1 MYAIAAVVLGGI
13 SMSGGRGRMI
23 GVLFGALSYD
33 VIDKII
39 IALKMDAL
47 IQDTIKGVILIIVI
61 MIQVA
66 GPQIK
71 EFLGRKGTK

>member
-1 MYAIAAVVLGGI
+1 
-13 SMSGGRGRMI
+13 MI

>member
-1 MYAIAAVVLGGI
+1 
-13 SMSGGRGRMI
+13 MI

-71 EFLGRKGTK
+71 EFFGCKVTRSSE

>member
-1 MYAIAAVVLGGI
+1 
-13 SMSGGRGRMI
+13 MI

-47 IQDTIKGVILIIVI
+47 IQDTIKGLILIIVI

-71 EFLGRKGTK
+71 EFLGRKGTSSSE

>member
-1 MYAIAAVVLGGI
+1 MVEHARN
-13 SMSGGRGRMI
+13 GGRGRMI

-71 EFLGRKGTK
+71 EFFGHKGTK

>member
-1 MYAIAAVVLGGI
+1 
-13 SMSGGRGRMI
+13 MI

-71 EFLGRKGTK
+71 EFFGRNGTRSSE

>member
-1 MYAIAAVVLGGI
+1 
-13 SMSGGRGRMI
+13 MI

-71 EFLGRKGTK
+71 EFFGRKGARSSE

>member
-1 MYAIAAVVLGGI
+1 
-13 SMSGGRGRMI
+13 MI

-71 EFLGRKGTK
+71 ELFGRTGTRSSE

>member
-1 MYAIAAVVLGGI
+1 
-13 SMSGGRGRMI
+13 MI

-66 GPQIK
+66 GRQIK
-71 EFLGRKGTK
+71 EFFGR

>member
-1 MYAIAAVVLGGI
+1 
-13 SMSGGRGRMI
+13 
-23 GVLFGALSYD
+23 
-33 VIDKII
+33 
-39 IALKMDAL
+39 MDAL

-71 EFLGRKGTK
+71 EFFGRKGTRSSE

>member
-1 MYAIAAVVLGGI
+1 MVGYARN
-13 SMSGGRGRMI
+13 GGRGRMI

-71 EFLGRKGTK
+71 EFFGRRGTRSSE

>member
-1 MYAIAAVVLGGI
+1 MV
-13 SMSGGRGRMI
+13 

-66 GPQIK
+66 GRRSRSSLGVK
-71 EFLGRKGTK
+71 EREARSSGLR

>member
-1 MYAIAAVVLGGI
+1 
-13 SMSGGRGRMI
+13 MI
-23 GVLFGALSYD
+23 GVLFGALSHD

-71 EFLGRKGTK
+71 EFFECKGTRSSE